1 MAFWRRRFLLRPKG
15 SLLELEECRR
25 RFAAKRSAYGA
36 WLGVEALSVEL
47 KRERALAKDRE
58 DAAEACAAAE
68 RAAAEREEA
77 ARKAEVR
84 RRHIERDAENAAR
97 AANDARRMLDLKDA
111 CDAEEAAENCRRYLR
126 KVKRAKAASAYTT
139 IAAFVS
145 FRAWRRKRAA
155 RKARREAE
163 SIEEACARK
172 TMHLADVESRKL
184 VEFWRVEGMRELRE
198 RMHMRDAE
206 LYMINII
213 QTRARAKQAEERRR
227 AALRADAELAK
238 RVARA
243 AAVRLDMLARRRERL
258 NAGDAAVACARAAF
272 SAASEAVARV
282 ADVGAVR
289 RSAEASERAEA
300 EARAAKAA
308 AEADAREAARAAAAA
323 REATDAALLVANDR
337 RAAAEAAAEAMVRAF
352 HKQDER
358 DDAARRRARAVL
370 DQLDPVARRLAVV
383 DPACLQRAAR
393 LFSGKVPL
401 RADAPP
407 PPPPSVE
414 DDWARR
420 AAAVV
425 PPPPPR
431 VDAPQAVYD
440 DTPAERSAP
449 GRALGEDQLHAACG
463 GDCTRVPTLDLS
475 VEKLGGDLSS
485 LRKCAKLEKL
495 NLSVNELEAFDLV
508 ALGRALAATR
518 VRTLALRDNRLAGGL
533 ANLNRLKLTALHL
546 DVNRLTSIK
555 ALGLRQLRELSVC
568 DNKLGSSGDG
578 GLSLVLR
585 CAPCLEVLRAAG
597 NALSTFDCLARAPKL
612 RELELS
618 RNTLVEFDGHGAS
631 SSFPALVDLALAHNA
646 LRRAPRGLRLAGLE
660 RLRIGGNRFEKLDDL
675 AAQEAWLPRLQRL
688 DAADGAITNLGEA
701 LRCCPAVEVLN
712 LAHNAFADFDN
723 WPPRCAAARC

>member
-1 MAFWRRRFLLRPKG
+1 M
-15 SLLELEECRR
+15 
-25 RFAAKRSAYGA
+25 
-36 WLGVEALSVEL
+36 
-47 KRERALAKDRE
+47 
-58 DAAEACAAAE
+58 
-68 RAAAEREEA
+68 
-77 ARKAEVR
+77 
-84 RRHIERDAENAAR
+84 
-97 AANDARRMLDLKDA
+97 
-111 CDAEEAAENCRRYLR
+111 
-126 KVKRAKAASAYTT
+126 
-139 IAAFVS
+139 
-145 FRAWRRKRAA
+145 
-155 RKARREAE
+155 
-163 SIEEACARK
+163 K
-172 TMHLADVESRKL
+172 TMHLADRNRGSWSRAARLKVSRGRGSACL
-184 VEFWRVEGMRELRE
+184 PGTRNCA
-198 RMHMRDAE
+198 RDKYHPDA
-206 LYMINII
+206 
-213 QTRARAKQAEERRR
+213 ARAKQAEERRR
-227 AALRADAELAK
+227 AAA
-238 RVARA
+238 
-243 AAVRLDMLARRRERL
+243 ARRCRTGKTRRPRGRRPLGHAGAPTERL
-258 NAGDAAVACARAAF
+258 NAGDAAVACA
-272 SAASEAVARV
+272 ARPRR
-282 ADVGAVR
+282 GGRKLLLGWPTSAVR
-289 RSAEASERAEA
+289 RSAEASEQAEA

-323 REATDAALLVANDR
+323 REATDAAAAANDR
-337 RAAAEAAAEAMVRAF
+337 RAAAEAAAGAMVRAF

-358 DDAARRRARAVL
+358 TTPRGGARAPPR
-370 DQLDPVARRLAVV
+370 DQLDRVARRLAVV

-393 LFSGKVPL
+393 LFSGKAPQRGRGRRRRRL
-401 RADAPP
+401 RA
-407 PPPPSVE
+407 SRTTG
-414 DDWARR
+414 ARR
-420 AAAVV
+420 AAAAV

-449 GRALGEDQLHAACG
+449 GRIFGEEQLHAACG

-675 AAQEAWLPRLQRL
+675 AAQDKPGCRACSASTRPTGQL
-688 DAADGAITNLGEA
+688 
-701 LRCCPAVEVLN
+701 
-712 LAHNAFADFDN
+712 
-723 WPPRCAAARC
+723 

>member
-1 MAFWRRRFLLRPKG
+1 M
-15 SLLELEECRR
+15 
-25 RFAAKRSAYGA
+25 
-36 WLGVEALSVEL
+36 
-47 KRERALAKDRE
+47 
-58 DAAEACAAAE
+58 
-68 RAAAEREEA
+68 
-77 ARKAEVR
+77 
-84 RRHIERDAENAAR
+84 
-97 AANDARRMLDLKDA
+97 
-111 CDAEEAAENCRRYLR
+111 
-126 KVKRAKAASAYTT
+126 
-139 IAAFVS
+139 
-145 FRAWRRKRAA
+145 
-155 RKARREAE
+155 
-163 SIEEACARK
+163 
-172 TMHLADVESRKL
+172 
-184 VEFWRVEGMRELRE
+184 
-198 RMHMRDAE
+198 
-206 LYMINII
+206 
-213 QTRARAKQAEERRR
+213 
-227 AALRADAELAK
+227 
-238 RVARA
+238 
-243 AAVRLDMLARRRERL
+243 
-258 NAGDAAVACARAAF
+258 
-272 SAASEAVARV
+272 
-282 ADVGAVR
+282 
-289 RSAEASERAEA
+289 
-300 EARAAKAA
+300 
-308 AEADAREAARAAAAA
+308 
-323 REATDAALLVANDR
+323 
-337 RAAAEAAAEAMVRAF
+337 
-352 HKQDER
+352 
-358 DDAARRRARAVL
+358 
-370 DQLDPVARRLAVV
+370 
-383 DPACLQRAAR
+383 
-393 LFSGKVPL
+393 
-401 RADAPP
+401 
-407 PPPPSVE
+407 
-414 DDWARR
+414 
-420 AAAVV
+420 

-449 GRALGEDQLHAACG
+449 GRVFGEEQLHAACG

-646 LRRAPRGLRLAGLE
+646 LRRAPRGLRLNKLE

-712 LAHNAFADFDN
+712 LAHNAFADFDTLAAALRGCPLLKDAMFQGN
-723 WPPRCAAARC
+723 PLPMDALARACATAWKDKLACGGGAERAGERAAALAVCAKAGVLSSKRLNGGGVDALCLRQLAWAYDSTRGGENDDVTGRLGALARLFPRPCDGCGGRLGARRRCWRRCAARPRPSRSRAASAARSSSCRPGPCVRRGGAGRPRRPNPSSLRSGTPPSRCWPASRRRGRRARWTTGRRGAACGSSTRPWPRRRSKLA